1 MEILSLISLYK
12 TDKNFCIN
20 YKIKIY
26 QSKESET
33 MDYPTR
39 VTINI
44 TNSVIN
50 FKGEFKRERGYRGI
64 LFKDVVK

>member
-1 MEILSLISLYK
+1 MKWARIFAFIIIILL
-12 TDKNFCIN
+12 

-33 MDYPTR
+33 VDYPTR